1 MFGRLLVQ
9 LQRRVHKN
17 KQRLDSSPRKKRQQT
32 NKNTTHGKNTQFE
45 KEREV
50 NYETHSSPCGDFLF
64 LDKQHSNLSN
74 LIKWSLKKNQYRT
87 ESPVHTIRFL
97 QKMLPIASSSIRFT
111 KVLHLCFS
119 VLPILP

>member
-17 KQRLDSSPRKKRQQT
+17 NQRLDSSPRKKRQQT
-32 NKNTTHGKNTQFE
+32 NKNTTHGKNNQFE
-45 KEREV
+45 KEREL
-50 NYETHSSPCGDFLF
+50 NNETHSSPCGDFLF

-74 LIKWSLKKNQYRT
+74 LIKWRLKKNQYRT

-97 QKMLPIASSSIRFT
+97 QKILPIASSSIRFT
-111 KVLHLCFS
+111 NLCFS
-119 VLPILP
+119 VLLISP